1 MTPNEETNTAT
12 GRGIVHGRA
21 PAIAS
26 QWRPS
31 LLWGFLS
38 DESDNGNHG
47 TWSTLYVGISYERQ
61 GDGPTSETICD
72 GWWSTKGTWPK
83 KGKSLMPL
91 EPATS
96 RIDSYQA
103 KNCQYRVVGFP
114 GGRCLLGAEAF
125 GPMKCAARSEMA
137 ASGVQLNRSAIDV
150 PSGQWTADS
159 S

>member
-1 MTPNEETNTAT
+1 ML
-12 GRGIVHGRA
+12 GY
-21 PAIAS
+21 
-26 QWRPS
+26 
-31 LLWGFLS
+31 L
-38 DESDNGNHG
+38 
-47 TWSTLYVGISYERQ
+47 
-61 GDGPTSETICD
+61 
-72 GWWSTKGTWPK
+72 TKGNETFPLLKPYAMDVVHAGKLAK

-125 GPMKCAARSEMA
+125 GPMKCAACSEMA
-137 ASGVQLNRSAIDV
+137 CSGVQLNRSAMDAA
-150 PSGQWTADS
+150 SGQWTVDS